1 MREVTLRIPL
11 FDSPLTDGIGLRFL
25 AELLKRVTTTYF
37 FRIRGEGFLMICRAP
52 SNQSELFRKSN
63 TASQFRRVHVK
74 VLSKEKSGEEIIQVS
89 GTWRELTTHSDK
101 IAQFMRSIGR
111 KRIYI
116 TKNPNFDREE
126 LQVSLAADEE
136 VIKELLQEMKSADIP
151 FEVASLSPSKARE
164 EFPLGDLTEKQAE
177 VLRLAYSRG
186 YYSLPK
192 KVGIEDIAHLLGKD
206 KGTVGEHLRRAEK
219 HVFDRLLS

>member
-1 MREVTLRIPL
+1 MREVTLAIPL
-11 FDSPLTDGIGLRFL
+11 FDSPLTDGIGLHFL
-25 AELLKRVTTTYF
+25 AELLKRVTATYF

-52 SNQSELFRKSN
+52 SKQSEAFRKSN
-63 TASQFRRVHVK
+63 TASRFRSVHVK
-74 VLSKEKSGEEIIQVS
+74 VLNTEKSGEEILQVS
-89 GTWRELTTHSDK
+89 GTWRELTPHSSK
-101 IAQFMRSIGR
+101 ITKFMKSVGK
-111 KRIYI
+111 KRVYI
-116 TKNPNFDREE
+116 TRNPSFDRRG

-151 FEVASLSPSKARE
+151 FGVASLSPSKARE
-164 EFPLGDLTEKQAE
+164 ESPLGDLTEKQAE

-192 KVGIEDIAHLLGKD
+192 KVGIEEIARLLGKD